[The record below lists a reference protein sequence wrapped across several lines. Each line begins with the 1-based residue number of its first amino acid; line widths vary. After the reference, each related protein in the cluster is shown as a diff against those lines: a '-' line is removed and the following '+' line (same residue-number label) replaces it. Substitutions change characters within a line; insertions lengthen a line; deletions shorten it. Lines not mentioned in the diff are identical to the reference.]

1 MSYPAYVAIQTGKNR
16 YRIHYSHNGGQEQ
29 QLLDPLVENKE
40 KLLSDSSRDIGEINL
55 PDMVEKMADR
65 HTGSPNVEM
74 TADADGIDST
84 PIATDVPAR
93 GIGYVTKFA
102 DSELVYVV
110 ERGTPIK
117 TYFPAWLAPNV
128 LTLFQENIQIEVYRQ
143 GELTENID
151 SQGESGVATATDPLR
166 VIDLES
172 LSSPS
177 AYLDDTITERVL
189 RNQHANIYALLVKSK
204 HDEMPVE
211 SNSVVV
217 RTPSYDLQVTVT
229 EGTDWLSETRGQGVF
244 IELDGE
250 TRREVELAVAQLRFD
265 VASELSLI
273 RRDRSSSPEH
283 GQTTTG
289 LSPSQGT
296 EANYSRAELLVRL
309 YKRFGERASTVSP
322 PPFGT
327 LLSAF
332 RDTQVDAET
341 VEVVARKLSDQ

>member
-1 MSYPAYVAIQTGKNR
+1 MSFAAYVAIQQTGENR

-40 KLLSDSSRDIGEINL
+40 NLLSDSSRDIGEINL
-55 PDMVEKMADR
+55 PDTVEKMADR

-102 DSELVYVV
+102 DAELVYVV
-110 ERGTPIK
+110 RRGTPIK

-128 LTLFQENIQIEVYRQ
+128 LTLFRENIQIEVYRQ
-143 GELTENID
+143 GEISENID
-151 SQGESGVATATDPLR
+151 SQGEPDVATDPLR
-166 VIDLES
+166 VIDSES

-189 RNQHANIYALLVKSK
+189 RDQQANIYALLVKSK
-204 HDEMPVE
+204 NEGRAAENNVI
-211 SNSVVV
+211 VQ
-217 RTPSYDLQVTVT
+217 TPSYDLRVTVT

-244 IELDGE
+244 IELDGQ

-273 RRDRSSSPEH
+273 RRDRSSSSEH
-283 GQTTTG
+283 GETTTG

-296 EANYSRAELLVRL
+296 GADYSRAELLVRL

-341 VEVVARKLSDQ
+341 VEVVARKLSDEE